1 MEKLN
6 TVLKVVA
13 VDDNVRF
20 PFPDTE
26 KVRSESIDALSLDV
40 RCQNGLKRNG
50 VLTIGGILD
59 SIDNGS
65 LSKFRSLGK
74 KSVNK
79 IMYELCA
86 YRYRQL
92 SEKKQ
97 KDYLMKIVRMNT
109 V

>member
-1 MEKLN
+1 MQKLN
-6 TVLKVVA
+6 AVLKEVA
-13 VDDNVRF
+13 VGNNVRF

-26 KVRSESIDALSLDV
+26 KVRSESIDTLSLDV

-65 LSKFRSLGK
+65 LSKFRSLGR

-92 SEKKQ
+92 SGKEQ
-97 KDYLMKIVRMNT
+97 DNYLMEIVRMNT